1 MREIPIETS
10 IESFTDAVKYEINTA
25 IPASI
30 VSYDEDTRTATVKV
44 HYSDH
49 FESEG
54 TEAIREDWPPLP
66 DCPVL
71 WPRSNSFVFTW
82 PLPKGTPVMLV
93 FSQRSLQE
101 WSASDGKT
109 DVGSF
114 LLSTHNPGDAVVMP
128 GLSPSKNKADE
139 TTEIKITASNE
150 VQIKAEKFRFGSFDA
165 AKALAVAE
173 KVDTAIQALEG
184 KVNAIIAAAV
194 AGGGLVLPPPTPIV
208 PSQTTAS
215 TKAYTND

>member
-10 IESFTDAVKYEINTA
+10 LESFTDAVKYEINTA

-30 VSYDEDTRTATVKV
+30 VSYDEDARTATVKV

-49 FESEG
+49 YESEG
-54 TEAIREDWPPLP
+54 TEPNREDWPPLP

-71 WPRSNSFVFTW
+71 WPRSGKFVFTW
-82 PLPKGTPVMLV
+82 PLSKGDPVMLV

-109 DVGSF
+109 DIGSF
-114 LLSTHNPGDAVVMP
+114 LLSTHNPSDAVVMP
-128 GLSPSKNKADE
+128 GLSPSKNKTGE
-139 TTEIKITASNE
+139 QTEIKITSNNE
-150 VQIKAEKFRFGSFDA
+150 VQIKADKFRFGSFDA

-173 KVDTAIQALEG
+173 KTDAAIQALEG

-194 AGGGLVLPPPTPIV
+194 AGGGLVLPPPTPITPA
-208 PSQTTAS
+208 PSTAS
-215 TKAYTND
+215 TKVYTND